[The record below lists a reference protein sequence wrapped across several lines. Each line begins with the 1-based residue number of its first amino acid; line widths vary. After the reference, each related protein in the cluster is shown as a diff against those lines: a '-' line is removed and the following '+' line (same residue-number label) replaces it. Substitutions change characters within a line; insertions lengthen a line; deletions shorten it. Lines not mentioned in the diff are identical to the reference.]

1 MNTEPRRSW
10 RAAAIVV
17 VPVLI
22 LLVGVLVMSRN
33 RQMLGLSGRKA
44 TPTAEQVST
53 ASTAKLGATAAAQP
67 AAGKVTA
74 PAQTAAAGV
83 TSTATPA
90 TAASPAP
97 AKAASGTAGPSLT
110 PIVVTPRPQPRDVF
124 AAATLAVQATA
135 DAQKNGTP
143 TATPPNMIT
152 ATATPK
158 PLVITSTPSP
168 ANAATAQVQALI
180 ATAQAFTTGTP
191 APLPAWAVTAT
202 VAPTA
207 TPKPTGTPAPT
218 ATPTATV
225 TNTPVW
231 IPLPTLPPARTPSPT
246 PRFPAALGSRIL
258 FRSNMGSDGKTRTYV
273 MNPDGSGMGQLTAD
287 WPYLIA
293 EARDA
298 FSADRS
304 QRAFALRDAMGQ
316 IQIFTADAPNGQP
329 AQTTWFGAGIAWAPA
344 WSPAGD
350 RIAFVS
356 NESKNDEIWVVDRGS
371 WPATQLTKNTWE
383 WDKHPSWSPD
393 GRQIIF
399 SSNRSG
405 RQQIWLMN
413 ADGSDPRPLT
423 GPGYDAW
430 DPIWVKFVD

>member
-1 MNTEPRRSW
+1 LNTEPRRNW
-10 RAAAIVV
+10 RAAAIVA

-22 LLVGVLVMSRN
+22 LLAGLLVLSRD
-33 RQMLGLSGRKA
+33 RQMVGLLTRRA
-44 TPTAEQVST
+44 TPTAALSL
-53 ASTAKLGATAAAQP
+53 AATADPAARGASQATQPATQP
-67 AAGKVTA
+67 AAV
-74 PAQTAAAGV
+74 AATAGV
-83 TSTATPA
+83 EPAAT
-90 TAASPAP
+90 PAP
-97 AKAASGTAGPSLT
+97 AKAAAAGTPGPSLT
-110 PIVVTPRPQPRDVF
+110 PIVVTARPQPKDVF
-124 AAATLAVQATA
+124 AASTLAVRATA
-135 DAQKNGTP
+135 DALEFGTP

-168 ANAATAQVQALI
+168 ANAATAQVQALV

-202 VAPTA
+202 VAPSA
-207 TPKPTGTPAPT
+207 TPKPTDTPAPP
-218 ATPTATV
+218 ATPSPTV

-231 IPLPTLPPARTPSPT
+231 IPLSTRAPARTPGPT
-246 PRFPAALGSRIL
+246 PVFPAALGGRIL
-258 FRSNMGSDGKTRTYV
+258 FRSNMGSDGKTRVYV
-273 MNPDGSGMGQLTAD
+273 MNPDGSGIGQLTAD
-287 WPYLIA
+287 WPYVAA
-293 EARDA
+293 EARNA
-298 FSADRS
+298 FSADKS
-304 QRAFALRDAMGQ
+304 QRAFALRDAMGR
-316 IQIFTADAPNGQP
+316 IQIFTADAAAATVPDGQP
-329 AQTTWFGAGIAWAPA
+329 AQTTWFGAGLAWAPA

-356 NESKNDEIWVVDRGS
+356 TETKNDEIWVVDRGS

-423 GPGYDAW
+423 GPEYDAW